1 MGAQVSPAGFSLVA
15 GEGVMRMNDRKQRY
29 SVGDLMTV
37 QGAAQALGLT
47 YWQVDRLIRQR
58 KVTTIRVGNTRLVRL
73 ADVELAS

>member
-1 MGAQVSPAGFSLVA
+1 
-15 GEGVMRMNDRKQRY
+15 MRMNDRKQRY